1 MIDFGVARYWNIAM
15 SSNFASFYVN
25 GSTPTY
31 RQKVELPYTI
41 TITANSGKYFTVA
54 KSNYIAAIGDYD
66 SFDMSNPLV
75 IKKTFTDYDF
85 DPDDWTFTSV
95 KGTPPPPEPTF
106 DLNINAK
113 FLSDLGNIKGTL
125 YINDVVAV
133 EGNRFKFP
141 YTVKLVANDGF
152 EYVTSQG
159 SYSPVLD
166 DYNRFDMSNPKAIT
180 KTFNSSTGTFDP
192 SDWTFTTQAAAE
204 PEPTFDL
211 NINAKFLSDLGDI
224 NGVLY
229 VNDVAVVEGN
239 SFNFPYTVKL
249 VANDGYEYA
258 TSQGGYDPVEDDFNS
273 FDMSNPK
280 AITKTFNS
288 STGTFDP
295 TDWTFT
301 TQAAEPEPEPEP
313 EPTFDYKVSKSFYD
327 DLVSKKITM
336 FVNGVKANA
345 GDGFNYPFTVKM
357 VADNT
362 HIFTQF
368 TSFPHYYDPI
378 EDDYI
383 KFNVIDER
391 NVEYTFNGG
400 YELDKFTFDT
410 DIDESVVVPDKVAY
424 NDVFVLT
431 PEQAREIATTQFTY
445 YKSPPAGSQAPSTPV
460 PQGENIISF
469 IDLPFI
475 IDPSL
480 IQGRKQIK
488 IGVINSNITASY
500 LNIDNYLLDLG
511 NITVPDDK
519 ENYLSFENTTAI
531 LHLPYANPINIDV
544 DYVIGQTINI
554 TYNVNFYDGIASV
567 NITSTKI
574 NGVIDTK
581 SIKLNINIPFGK
593 PDDNPSDNAPRNI
606 DFGIDNGVLRPYI
619 EILRNDAILEN
630 GFFTIPVP
638 DETLLIE
645 QSGFIKIDEI
655 DLKVKA
661 SKDEKEMILTAI
673 NQGVI
678 IK

>member
-1 MIDFGVARYWNIAM
+1 MQIDDDMFYDFVQNG
-15 SSNFASFYVN
+15 NFTVLID
-25 GSTPTY
+25 GETPSY
-31 RQKVELPYTI
+31 YGNYNLPYTI
-41 TITANSGKYFTVA
+41 KLTANEGYAFTNARGNSYDPVEGGYPEFTINPPDVA
-54 KSNYIAAIGDYD
+54 TKKFDSSTGEFNY
-66 SFDMSNPLV
+66 LE
-75 IKKTFTDYDF
+75 
-85 DPDDWTFTSV
+85 WTFTTAAT
-95 KGTPPPPEPTF
+95 TPQF
-106 DLNINAK
+106 DLNINAE
-113 FLSDLGNIKGTL
+113 F
-125 YINDVVAV
+125 
-133 EGNRFKFP
+133 
-141 YTVKLVANDGF
+141 
-152 EYVTSQG
+152 
-159 SYSPVLD
+159 
-166 DYNRFDMSNPKAIT
+166 
-180 KTFNSSTGTFDP
+180 
-192 SDWTFTTQAAAE
+192 FT
-204 PEPTFDL
+204 
-211 NINAKFLSDLGDI
+211 NLGDI

-229 VNDVAVVEGN
+229 VDDVLAVEGN
-239 SFNFPYTVKL
+239 GFNLPYTIKL

-258 TSQGGYDPVEDDFNS
+258 TSKGGYDPVNDGFAS
-273 FDMSNPK
+273 FDMSDPK
-280 AITKTFNS
+280 AITKTFDS

-295 TDWTFT
+295 YYWTFT
-301 TQAAEPEPEPEP
+301 TQAVEPEPEPEP
-313 EPTFDYKVSKSFYD
+313 EPSNFDYRVTQAFID
-327 DLVSKKITM
+327 DLTSKKITM
-336 FVNGVKANA
+336 LINGVKANA
-345 GDGFNYPFTVKM
+345 GDEYNYPFTVKM

-368 TSFPHYYDPI
+368 TSHPYYYDPM
-378 EDDYI
+378 EGDYI
-383 KFNVIDER
+383 KFNVIDEK
-391 NVEYTFNGG
+391 NIEYTFNGG
-400 YELDKFTFDT
+400 YELENFTFNT
-410 DIDESVVVPDKVAY
+410 DIDESVVVPDKFAY

-431 PEQAREIATTQFTY
+431 PEQAREIATTQFTFF
-445 YKSPPAGSQAPSTPV
+445 KSPPAGSQAPSTPV

-480 IQGRKQIK
+480 IQGRKEIK

-519 ENYLSFENTTAI
+519 QNYLSFENTTAI

-574 NGVIDTK
+574 DGVIDTK

-593 PDDNPSDNAPRNI
+593 PDDNPSDNSPRNI